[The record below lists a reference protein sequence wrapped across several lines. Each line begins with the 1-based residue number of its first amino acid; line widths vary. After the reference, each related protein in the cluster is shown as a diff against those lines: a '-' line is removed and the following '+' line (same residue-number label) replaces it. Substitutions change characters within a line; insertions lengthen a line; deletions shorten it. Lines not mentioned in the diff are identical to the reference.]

1 MPGKKLRGNRQMG
14 EQEMKITVVAAVG
27 IGLAVVLA
35 VLLNRHLAKQQNR
48 GPQPGQ
54 GQELNNLE

>member
-1 MPGKKLRGNRQMG
+1 MG